1 MEMLLKREQ
10 KDARI
15 NDLLCRFQENKN
27 VQYVQHT
34 IVIRVRGEIAVYCK
48 FVANQYLAFANN
60 LKASFCHVPCTFQ
73 TGFTFRLTERKSF
86 FFFFFCYSSL
96 LRK

>member
-60 LKASFCHVPCTFQ
+60 LKIHFAMCHV
-73 TGFTFRLTERKSF
+73 F
-86 FFFFFCYSSL
+86 FKL
-96 LRK
+96 VLRSVPFV